1 MTPVIAGEPVVA
13 RTPTLLYSSF
23 HSAPPAAVQ
32 EALEEEVATIMEP
45 TGFRF
50 AWRSL
55 LASDGAEVS
64 GDLAV
69 VNFKGHCDLT
79 GLSARASA
87 AGALGWTHVSDG
99 VVLPFSDIDC
109 DGIRDFLG
117 RSLMA
122 YRPAEREALFGR
134 ALGRVLAHELYH
146 IFAATTR
153 HGDEGVAKP
162 MYSVQDLLNGDF
174 RFEDREAAVLKSS
187 KTTPLQ

>member
-1 MTPVIAGEPVVA
+1 MPVMAGEPGVA
-13 RTPTLLYSSF
+13 RTPTILYASF
-23 HSAPPAAVQ
+23 HSALPVAIQA
-32 EALEEEVATIMEP
+32 ALEEEVASIMEP
-45 TGFRF
+45 MGFRF
-50 AWRSL
+50 VWRSL
-55 LASDGAEVS
+55 SASGGTEVS

-69 VNFKGHCDLT
+69 LNFKGHCDLA
-79 GLSARASA
+79 GLSAHTTS

-117 RSLMA
+117 RTLMV
-122 YRPAEREALFGR
+122 YRPVEREALFGR

-146 IFAATTR
+146 VFAATTR

-162 MYSVQDLLNGDF
+162 MYSVQDLLTNDF

-187 KTTPLQ
+187 KAAPLQ